1 MDRIINNKLKTKEMI
16 PLKILLISTHRE
28 SMQSFYH
35 RIKSNSDCDSGD
47 WVQEPRLFSTDIA
60 SNIGYGAG
68 GSVSQR
74 DVEAAARQAH
84 AEEFIG
90 RLPEGYRS
98 AVDNSRLSGV
108 WVWTE
113 MWRSGRGGWGQKY
126 GVYALPIYI

>member
-60 SNIGYGAG
+60 SNIGYGTG
-68 GSVSQR
+68 GALPQWE
-74 DVEAAARQAH
+74 VEAAARQAH
-84 AEEFIG
+84 ADAFI
-90 RLPEGYRS
+90 RSLPDGYQS
-98 AVDNSRLSGV
+98 AVDNARLSGV
-108 WVWTE
+108 GIFGTE
-113 MWRSGRGGWGQKY
+113 MGGFGRGRFGQR
-126 GVYALPIYI
+126 A